1 VVTYESIIPNL
12 VALRNYKPLLQEF
25 WREGLF
31 ESMDRRY
38 FRLVNRAPTLNSEI
52 NWKALEPYSSR
63 ETFGKIFNGA
73 NVRKESYF
81 DLMTHFDF
89 KTLLPALLHV
99 EDRMSMAHGL
109 ESRVPLLDHPIVELA
124 ATIPSNIKFK
134 DGEMKHIFK
143 QAIRSYLPEI
153 INNRQD
159 KMGFPTPLSDWLA
172 GEARNFVR
180 DVFSTQK
187 ALQRDLI
194 DNKKVLDGLDKEP
207 RYGRKIWGLLSLELW
222 QQEFHDRHSEF
233 KI

>member
-1 VVTYESIIPNL
+1 
-12 VALRNYKPLLQEF
+12 
-25 WREGLF
+25 
-31 ESMDRRY
+31 
-38 FRLVNRAPTLNSEI
+38 
-52 NWKALEPYSSR
+52 
-63 ETFGKIFNGA
+63 
-73 NVRKESYF
+73 
-81 DLMTHFDF
+81 
-89 KTLLPALLHV
+89 
-99 EDRMSMAHGL
+99 
-109 ESRVPLLDHPIVELA
+109 
-124 ATIPSNIKFK
+124 
-134 DGEMKHIFK
+134 MKHIFK